1 MQNTEI
7 DKEGRIFEL
16 LHKGHAR
23 ILAVLELN
31 LRTMEP
37 NQNAQSNFL
46 TIPLAIVVAGIV
58 IAGAIFFGGRGGG
71 ATANKQPDAVTQP
84 AAVAVALREVSAGDH
99 IRGNPDATI
108 TLVEYS
114 DTECPFC
121 KAFQTT
127 MQKLMDEYGKNGS
140 LAWVYRHFPL
150 DQLHPKARKE
160 AESAECAG
168 ELGGNIAFWSYL
180 DRIFEIT
187 PSNNGLDA
195 GELPKI
201 ATFLKLDEKK
211 FNECVASGKYAEK
224 IEKDYQDGASAGA
237 TGTPFSILVLK
248 NAVTKTQEVALAPII
263 AQFRGGVALSSDKTK
278 MTLNGALPYAAI
290 KTILDAVVKK

>member
-1 MQNTEI
+1 MHYKN
-7 DKEGRIFEL
+7 R
-16 LHKGHAR
+16 AR
-23 ILAVLELN
+23 ILVILELN
-31 LRTMEP
+31 LYTMEP
-37 NQNAQSNFL
+37 NQSAQSNFL

-71 ATANKQPDAVTQP
+71 TAVNKQPDAAAQP
-84 AAVAVALREVSAGDH
+84 AAVAVALRDVSAGDH

-121 KAFQTT
+121 KAFQAT

-160 AESAECAG
+160 AENVECAA
-168 ELGGNIAFWSYL
+168 EIGGNAGFWNYL

-201 ATFLKLDEKK
+201 ATLLKLDEKK

-224 IEKDYQDGASAGA
+224 VQKDYEDGERAGA
-237 TGTPFSILVLK
+237 TGTPFNVLVLK
-248 NAVTKTQEVALAPII
+248 TALTPTQEATIAKIAAQSRGSITLA
-263 AQFRGGVALSSDKTK
+263 SDKTK
-278 MTLNGALPYAAI
+278 ITLNGALPYAAI
-290 KTILDAVVKK
+290 KTILDAVLK